1 MAREKVAKKISRTL
15 ARANSA
21 VNIKTAATLL
31 ATSTLISG
39 LLGFYRDRLLNSMY
53 LDTYKV
59 GIDAYTVSFTIPDF
73 MYFILVSGALS
84 VTFIPVF
91 NQRFLNGNKE
101 SAWQLSSSV
110 LNFLAL
116 ATFFASILIIIF
128 APLLVQYV
136 VGPGLDETGQHL
148 ATAMMRVI
156 AVNPMIFAV
165 ATVLSSMQQAVGRFV
180 FFALSPALYNIGIIF
195 GALVLTNGIN
205 IGGWQIFEGGIMGV
219 ALGVVLGAILQLI
232 VSSMGL
238 AGLDF
243 KYEFKVFWKNLGFRR
258 VLKLLPA
265 RSADQGL
272 DYVSSLVDTNLAS
285 RMAEGTVRSYN
296 QAMTLHQMPI
306 NLIGIAIST
315 AAFPQMTERI
325 SQGRPDL
332 FAKELRTV
340 LRVIIWLALPVAVIF
355 FSARR
360 YIVSVIVKD
369 GNELIASLLAV
380 LSIVILVRSIFYLA
394 SRSFYAQQ
402 DTKTPLVISFVTIAI
417 AVTCAIVFTQ
427 VLGMGAEG
435 LALAQMIWAILEVS
449 ILFIL
454 MQARIK
460 GLFTVDF
467 WSAVFRMIISAIIVG
482 VLAYVLANLLDL
494 SFDDQT
500 LMTVVP
506 KLLVIT
512 IVSLAVYLLLSKI
525 FRLDEVNPVVNF
537 LKRILFGRFKYDK

>member
-1 MAREKVAKKISRTL
+1 MAREKVSKKINRTL

-21 VNIKTAATLL
+21 VSLKTAAMLL
-31 ATSTLISG
+31 AGSTLISG
-39 LLGFYRDRLLNSMY
+39 VLGLYRDRLLNSMY

-91 NQRFLNGNKE
+91 NQRFLGGNKE
-101 SAWQLSSSV
+101 SAWQLSSSM
-110 LNFLAL
+110 LNFLAII
-116 ATFFASILIIIF
+116 TFMASILIIIF

-136 VGPGLDETGQHL
+136 VGPGLDETGQRL
-148 ATAMMRVI
+148 ASAMMRVI

-165 ATVLSSMQQAVGRFV
+165 ATVISSMQQAVGRFV

-195 GALVLTNGIN
+195 GATVLTNGIN

-219 ALGVVLGAILQLI
+219 ALGVVCGAILQLI
-232 VSSMGL
+232 ISSLGL

-243 KYEFKVFWKNLGFRR
+243 KYQFRIFWKNLGFRR
-258 VLKLLPA
+258 ALRLLPA

-296 QAMTLHQMPI
+296 QASTLYQMPI

-315 AAFPQMTERI
+315 AAFPQMTKRI

-332 FAKELRTV
+332 FAKELQGV
-340 LRVIIWLALPVAVIF
+340 LRVIIWLSLPIAVLV

-369 GNELIASLLAV
+369 GNELIAGILGILAMA
-380 LSIVILVRSIFYLA
+380 ILVRSIFYLA

-402 DTKTPLVISFVTIAI
+402 DTKTPLVISFVSIIISIA
-417 AVTCAIVFTQ
+417 CAIIFTQ
-427 VLGMGAEG
+427 VFNMGAYG
-435 LALAQMIWAILEVS
+435 LALAQVIWAILEVAA
-449 ILFIL
+449 LFVS
-454 MQARIK
+454 MNRRIK
-460 GLFTVDF
+460 NVFTAEF
-467 WSAVFRMIISAIIVG
+467 FSAVLRMLVAGVVVG
-482 VLAYVLANLLDL
+482 LVSYFLANFLDL
-494 SFDDQT
+494 RFVDQT
-500 LMTVVP
+500 LMTVLP
-506 KLLVIT
+506 KLLSIT
-512 IVSLAVYLLLSKI
+512 SISALVYVVLSKI
-525 FRLDEVNPVVNF
+525 FRLSEVDPIINF
-537 LKRILFGRFKYDK
+537 FKKALFGQAKYDK